1 MHTKL
6 SIPERLKD
14 LRVVDKHLTLEQL
27 AEQTGLSKS
36 ALSKYE
42 SDDYKDISP
51 FAIATLAE
59 FYGVSTDYLMGLSEN
74 KNHPNTELQA
84 LHLSDDMVTLLSS
97 GKINNRLLCEIA
109 THENFQRLMT
119 DIEIFVDRIADMRIA
134 QMNLVLEATRQE
146 VIRSHAPGDNDL
158 YVRTLELGQV
168 QESDFFSHTIHDD
181 LDSIVQDIRQAHVTD
196 RTTAD
201 PQPTFTEVKEKFD
214 RAMQLGSNEERVI
227 HEFCDQMQIPFDKIE
242 VQKHLASELE
252 VQFIVA
258 THSPLIMAS
267 SEPIFDINIDKL
279 FQIKLSTET
288 ADAVLCEEDYIKYGP
303 VNTWLT
309 SPIFNLSQARA
320 TGAEEAINAAKNLQ
334 LEDEPSDAD
343 VQAVHQQLVQCLAQ
357 NDPFWP
363 RWIYFAEQH
372 GVIL

>member
-59 FYGVSTDYLMGLSEN
+59 FYGVSTDYLMGLSED

-146 VIRSHAPGDNDL
+146 VIRSHAPGENDFMSARWSL
-158 YVRTLELGQV
+158 DRCRRAI
-168 QESDFFSHTIHDD
+168 FS
-181 LDSIVQDIRQAHVTD
+181 
-196 RTTAD
+196 
-201 PQPTFTEVKEKFD
+201 
-214 RAMQLGSNEERVI
+214 
-227 HEFCDQMQIPFDKIE
+227 
-242 VQKHLASELE
+242 
-252 VQFIVA
+252 A
-258 THSPLIMAS
+258 TRSMMIWTAS
-267 SEPIFDINIDKL
+267 SRTFVSPMLPTAPPPIHSRL
-279 FQIKLSTET
+279 LQRS
-288 ADAVLCEEDYIKYGP
+288 
-303 VNTWLT
+303 
-309 SPIFNLSQARA
+309 R
-320 TGAEEAINAAKNLQ
+320 KNLTV
-334 LEDEPSDAD
+334 PYSWA
-343 VQAVHQQLVQCLAQ
+343 AMR
-357 NDPFWP
+357 N
-363 RWIYFAEQH
+363 
-372 GVIL
+372 G

>member
-1 MHTKL
+1 MRGGMWMHTKL

-181 LDSIVQDIRQAHVTD
+181 LDSIVRDIREAHLKD
-196 RTTAD
+196 KTTAD
-201 PQPTFTEVKEKFD
+201 PQPTLDEVKENFEQAIQMGTD
-214 RAMQLGSNEERVI
+214 TEAMI
-227 HEFCDQMQIPFDKIE
+227 HEFCDKMQIPFEKI
-242 VQKHLASELE
+242 
-252 VQFIVA
+252 
-258 THSPLIMAS
+258 S
-267 SEPIFDINIDKL
+267 SEDFSAFLRIL
-279 FQIKLSTET
+279 
-288 ADAVLCEEDYIKYGP
+288 
-303 VNTWLT
+303 
-309 SPIFNLSQARA
+309 NLSKLL
-320 TGAEEAINAAKNLQ
+320 KNPNNMRGKTKPQ
-334 LEDEPSDAD
+334 PYYM
-343 VQAVHQQLVQCLAQ
+343 
-357 NDPFWP
+357 PP
-363 RWIYFAEQH
+363 KKKRK
-372 GVIL
+372 

>member
-84 LHLSDDMVTLLSS
+84 LHLSDD
-97 GKINNRLLCEIA
+97 
-109 THENFQRLMT
+109 
-119 DIEIFVDRIADMRIA
+119 DRIADMRIA

-201 PQPTFTEVKEKFD
+201 PQPSFTEVKEKFD

-227 HEFCDQMQIPFDKIE
+227 HEFCDQMQIPFDKI
-242 VQKHLASELE
+242 ASEDFSAFMRILSLSKLLKNPNNMRGKARL
-252 VQFIVA
+252 Q
-258 THSPLIMAS
+258 SPHR
-267 SEPIFDINIDKL
+267 
-279 FQIKLSTET
+279 IKS
-288 ADAVLCEEDYIKYGP
+288 KK
-303 VNTWLT
+303 
-309 SPIFNLSQARA
+309 R
-320 TGAEEAINAAKNLQ
+320 
-334 LEDEPSDAD
+334 
-343 VQAVHQQLVQCLAQ
+343 
-357 NDPFWP
+357 
-363 RWIYFAEQH
+363 R
-372 GVIL
+372 